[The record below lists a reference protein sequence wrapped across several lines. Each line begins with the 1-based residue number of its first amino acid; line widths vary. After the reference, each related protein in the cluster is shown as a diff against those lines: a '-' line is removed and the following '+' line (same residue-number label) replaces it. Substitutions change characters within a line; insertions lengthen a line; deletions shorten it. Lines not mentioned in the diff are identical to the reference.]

1 MLLNSLKP
9 WIISLWQTNTT
20 RWWGGQSRRGPSWH
34 LGPLYWRQSF
44 TANLSYLAAV
54 LWVIRV
60 LLCTPLLLSVFLQ
73 LLCNCFSVLPFFVE
87 FFLTVFCLTHFCWE
101 LWGSCSWSWLCHPIS
116 VLLPTLLFVGS
127 ICDLIQFTNV
137 GENDQWRVSSGPFH
151 SFSDNEPRN
160 QFSLLRELLS

>member
-9 WIISLWQTNTT
+9 WIIALWRTNTT
-20 RWWGGQSRRGPSWH
+20 RWWGGQSRRGPSCH

-44 TANLSYLAAV
+44 TADLSYLG
-54 LWVIRV
+54 LWCGWTGCCCAP
-60 LLCTPLLLSVFLQ
+60 LCCWVFFCSCYATASQFYL
-73 LLCNCFSVLPFFVE
+73 FFVE

-101 LWGSCSWSWLCHPIS
+101 LWVSCSWSWLCHPIS

-137 GENDQWRVSSGPFH
+137 GENDQWRVSAGPFH